1 MLSAR
6 RREAGAARPGCTVML
21 RCLKIVDQKLMECG
35 PADGQVFVYIS
46 PSEAERRELIDAY
59 KIDEHNLQSS
69 LDPDELARV
78 EEEPDH
84 TALVFKRPKRY
95 SAEDKFHFKIHS
107 VGAFL
112 YDQRL
117 IVIEAEDL
125 PLFDGKA
132 FARIQS
138 LRDLVLKL
146 IYRSVVHFTEHLR
159 VINMISE
166 EIEAQITTSMEN
178 RSLIHL
184 FMLEKSLVYYLNAI
198 QANGA
203 LIERVRINANN
214 PATRGFSKEHVEF
227 IDDLAIENKQCYEQ
241 TRIYSDILAGM
252 MDARA
257 SIVNNNLNLMM
268 RTLTILMLA
277 VMWPPL
283 VCGLFS
289 MNVKLPVAQ
298 QEGLL
303 PFFMIATAAL
313 GPITVGLLWWW
324 RKRRRK

>member
-1 MLSAR
+1 
-6 RREAGAARPGCTVML
+6 ML
-21 RCLKIVDQKLMECG
+21 RSLKISDQKLVECDPSEG
-35 PADGQVFVYIS
+35 KVLVFIA
-46 PSEAERRELIDAY
+46 PTEAERRQLVDVY
-59 KIDEHNLQSS
+59 KIDEHNMLSS

-78 EEEPDH
+78 EDEPDH
-84 TALVFKRPKRY
+84 VALVFKRPKRY

-112 YDQRL
+112 YEQRL
-117 IVIEAEDL
+117 IIIEADDL

-132 FARIQS
+132 FVRIQG
-138 LRDLVLKL
+138 LQDLVVKL
-146 IYRSVVHFTEHLR
+146 IYRSVQHFTEHLR

-166 EIEAQITTSMEN
+166 ELETQITKSMEN
-178 RSLIHL
+178 RNLINM

-203 LIERVRINANN
+203 LIERIRMNANN
-214 PATRGFSKEHVEF
+214 PVTRGFNKEHLEF

-241 TRIYSDILAGM
+241 TRIYSDILSGM

-283 VCGLFS
+283 VCGFFS
-289 MNVKLPVAQ
+289 MNVKLPVEQ
-298 QEGLL
+298 QIGLV
-303 PFFMIATAAL
+303 PFFSVITAAF
-313 GPITVGLLWWW
+313 GPIVVGVVWWLW
-324 RKRRRK
+324 KRRKT